1 MLMYLHGSH
10 NKNYVYMWCLL
21 HYMIHISSSPS
32 YSRVN
37 GVVCNF
43 LSDILSFISYTH
55 NGNCL
60 YFSSFHALK
69 PLFTQANEWKCFH
82 VFTYLTGHQRGG
94 KSGKRTTESDERKA
108 AGVTCPLPRHV
119 LLKCTTKRRPDDDW
133 AVDVRRGFSK
143 GGRKFLPYSFFLFPH
158 HALIWIRQK
167 GMRLR
172 VENYVFILLPKKEK
186 RFFLYHS
193 THDFPALFSLIFLC
207 ILSDPPSR
215 KKNIS
220 WMKHSRTGDGILL
233 LAHMMGVCW
242 MCSWI
247 ICRIMWFK
255 FT

>member
-1 MLMYLHGSH
+1 MYLHGSH

-82 VFTYLTGHQRGG
+82 VFTYLKGHQRGG

-143 GGRKFLPYSFFLFPH
+143 GGRKFLPYNFFSFFHIMLLFEF
-158 HALIWIRQK
+158 
-167 GMRLR
+167 G
-172 VENYVFILLPKKEK
+172 KKAWDWGWK
-186 RFFLYHS
+186 IMY
-193 THDFPALFSLIFLC
+193 LFYY
-207 ILSDPPSR
+207 R
-215 KKNIS
+215 KKRKDFFFI
-220 WMKHSRTGDGILL
+220 TT
-233 LAHMMGVCW
+233 HMIFRLSFPLFFFVYCLIRRRGKKTYREWSIRERVMEFYC
-242 MCSWI
+242 
-247 ICRIMWFK
+247 
-255 FT
+255 

>member
-143 GGRKFLPYSFFLFPH
+143 GGRKFLPYSFFPFSTSCSYLNSAKRH
-158 HALIWIRQK
+158 EIEGGKLCI
-167 GMRLR
+167 
-172 VENYVFILLPKKEK
+172 YFITEK
-186 RFFLYHS
+186 REKI
-193 THDFPALFSLIFLC
+193 FSL
-207 ILSDPPSR
+207 SQ
-215 KKNIS
+215 
-220 WMKHSRTGDGILL
+220 HT
-233 LAHMMGVCW
+233 
-242 MCSWI
+242 
-247 ICRIMWFK
+247 
-255 FT
+255 